1 MLYTQWNYD
10 DAVEVER
17 EEAYEDGREA
27 GMALGKLI
35 GIAEGRAEGERQ
47 VICTF
52 LERLG
57 RFPEIYASA
66 STAKRTVGF

>member
-52 LERLG
+52 W
-57 RFPEIYASA
+57 SA
-66 STAKRTVGF
+66 WGDSQRYTPAHRQRRGQ